1 MPLSLSV
8 FLFIKLK
15 KPTEYHTMGTIPK
28 SNRKVV
34 EREAKIVTPGFT
46 HKYMTA
52 HFPGLVQAL
61 Q

>member
-1 MPLSLSV
+1 
-8 FLFIKLK
+8 
-15 KPTEYHTMGTIPK
+15 MGTVPK

-46 HKYMTA
+46 HKYMAA

-61 Q
+61 QYLQLPVQSVPITTQS